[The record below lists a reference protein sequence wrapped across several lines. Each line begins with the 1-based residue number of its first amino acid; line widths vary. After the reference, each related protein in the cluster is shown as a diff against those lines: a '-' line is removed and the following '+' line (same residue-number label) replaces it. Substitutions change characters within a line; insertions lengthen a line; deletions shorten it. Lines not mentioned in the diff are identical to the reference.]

1 MEKKIKNFSSSLYMR
16 RKARKTTAMTHSTI
30 SHVTNVKKA
39 MIFFLLSFSHFSS
52 GYSACKKKRRGSG
65 LRYFGNKLWRPTP
78 RSGQSGQSRPKT
90 GPHGSQRVVFLELKK
105 AQRWPR
111 PLPRPFRKLHYFFG
125 TYSREISRS
134 RSA

>member
-1 MEKKIKNFSSSLYMR
+1 MFNDDFPLKSKTILTNKVNNTVGEDGKENQEFLEFLIYEEKSQENHR
-16 RKARKTTAMTHSTI
+16 DDTQHHI
-30 SHVTNVKKA
+30 SCNKREKSDD
-39 MIFFLLSFSHFSS
+39 FFLLSFSHFSS

-105 AQRWPR
+105 AQRW
-111 PLPRPFRKLHYFFG
+111 
-125 TYSREISRS
+125 
-134 RSA
+134 A